1 MAANVGLDPHK
12 DIEWVEGAAV
22 NPFGLFPLE
31 LFAEGKVDAFLA
43 FPPEPQELR
52 ARNVGHV
59 ILNTTTD
66 RPWSQYFC
74 CMLVGNAAFVKN
86 HPVATKRVVR
96 AILKS
101 NDICAAEPRRAA
113 QQLVDR
119 GFAQNYD
126 YALQTLSELPYAQWR
141 EFDPEDS
148 LRFFAL
154 RLHEV
159 DMIKSSPKQ
168 LIAEGTDWRFLNE
181 LKREL
186 KA

>member
-1 MAANVGLDPHK
+1 MAAHVGLDPHR
-12 DIEWVEGAAV
+12 DIEWVEGAAS
-22 NPFGLFPLE
+22 NAIGLFPLE
-31 LFAEGKVDAFLA
+31 LFAQKKVDAFLGY
-43 FPPEPQELR
+43 PEPQELR
-52 ARNVGHV
+52 ARKIGHV
-59 ILNTTTD
+59 LLNTTTD
-66 RPWSQYFC
+66 KPWSQYFC
-74 CMLVGNAAFVKN
+74 CLLVGNKEFVRD
-86 HPVATKRVVR
+86 HPVATKRVLR
-96 AILKS
+96 AILKAT
-101 NDICAAEPRRAA
+101 DLCAANPDMAA
-113 QQLVDR
+113 QHLVDR

-126 YALQTLSELPYAQWR
+126 YALQTLAELPFASWR

-159 DMIKSSPKQ
+159 GMITSSPNQ